1 MLEPFSLS
9 LVCVCFSKKKKTKV
23 VKVFLVLW
31 PNFWNWACMHFRGGE
46 GGRARKRS
54 GNIWLHIREISGNL
68 SISNLIHPLHDFNFD
83 IGIFFFFFN
92 LHLVSLSFCI
102 SCKNHLY
109 CTIKYVLTFSKKKK
123 CSYFWNKS
131 CYGRHQI
138 HVIGHKSSIQYM
150 LLQNVPAH

>member
-1 MLEPFSLS
+1 MELRCVFVLEPFSLS
-9 LVCVCFSKKKKTKV
+9 LVCVCFSKKKKKKTKI

-54 GNIWLHIREISGNL
+54 GNIWLHIREISSNL

-83 IGIFFFFFN
+83 IGFFFFFN

-109 CTIKYVLTFSKKKK
+109 CTIKYVLTFSKKK
-123 CSYFWNKS
+123 
-131 CYGRHQI
+131 
-138 HVIGHKSSIQYM
+138 
-150 LLQNVPAH
+150 NVLTFGIRVVMEDTKFTS